1 MADIGIIKFQLG
13 GIQFGIHADRI
24 LQIVR
29 FSRARKI
36 PRSLPYVVGL
46 AEHRKYLVTV
56 VDLRKRLGLSPFN
69 LEPGITMIITKISSG
84 MIGILVE
91 SLSHFKR
98 ISETRILP
106 PLSIAGFP
114 EYLLHGVLTE
124 GDEILIIPNLD
135 KIFSSYIRV
144 TLLPITPAEKIAF
157 QYRFTPGSLTRTLEN
172 TLMMQGYLDQNLVNK
187 LPRSMSLPSVF
198 VHKITSYYPDFMPQ
212 EASQEQNDWNRI
224 PTQTFKAG
232 DETYLSLSQTLLDQ
246 RPERDTE
253 TTKNYLREKQ
263 EIDALLQAEVA
274 MSGECHLE
282 HLLRYA
288 TYDNNVI
295 IFDPKL
301 GKHLAEILRV
311 SQTLLTSYLSYYTF
325 DKLSQQRTMLPQ
337 AFGKVLVKAEPP
349 VLLSEPRLRE
359 LCQTFTQVDSMLHAL
374 HEEHVQITRRQMR
387 FIAKY
392 YQVSPVKIA
401 RIRMLFP
408 HLVFIPEPD
417 EQDCNS
423 PIESEQTTTG
433 PTGQL
438 TEYPQ
443 ESELT
448 KSQTDSYHL
457 SGASISSWA
466 QFLDAQHVL
475 TENQA
480 VRYAAAQLGVPT
492 CRLSK
497 FRSYYQLSI
506 EN

>member
-1 MADIGIIKFQLG
+1 
-13 GIQFGIHADRI
+13 
-24 LQIVR
+24 
-29 FSRARKI
+29 
-36 PRSLPYVVGL
+36 
-46 AEHRKYLVTV
+46 
-56 VDLRKRLGLSPFN
+56 
-69 LEPGITMIITKISSG
+69 
-84 MIGILVE
+84 
-91 SLSHFKR
+91 
-98 ISETRILP
+98 
-106 PLSIAGFP
+106 
-114 EYLLHGVLTE
+114 
-124 GDEILIIPNLD
+124 
-135 KIFSSYIRV
+135 
-144 TLLPITPAEKIAF
+144 
-157 QYRFTPGSLTRTLEN
+157 
-172 TLMMQGYLDQNLVNK
+172 MMQGYLDQNLVNK

-374 HEEHVQITRRQMR
+374 HEEHCKLHAGRCSHREILSG
-387 FIAKY
+387 F
-392 YQVSPVKIA
+392 SVKLR

-408 HLVFIPEPD
+408 HLFLY
-417 EQDCNS
+417 
-423 PIESEQTTTG
+423 QT
-433 PTGQL
+433 
-438 TEYPQ
+438 
-443 ESELT
+443 
-448 KSQTDSYHL
+448 
-457 SGASISSWA
+457 
-466 QFLDAQHVL
+466 
-475 TENQA
+475 
-480 VRYAAAQLGVPT
+480 R
-492 CRLSK
+492 
-497 FRSYYQLSI
+497 
-506 EN
+506 